1 AEAAEEQ
8 RSLEAEP
15 AEVPE
20 QFRSAATGTFQFHAP
35 LQITDEELTLTP
47 LLTPDADSYRPAMLN
62 LINSAGTKLYIQ
74 LQYIH
79 PPKDATD
86 TDFKEHIDAV
96 IAKIDAGVDVRII
109 CSEFQAEQ
117 GWLERLQ
124 EVGLDAALSFQAEIA
139 NVIDPARM
147 VYVAGYDQVT

>member
-1 AEAAEEQ
+1 
-8 RSLEAEP
+8 
-15 AEVPE
+15 
-20 QFRSAATGTFQFHAP
+20 
-35 LQITDEELTLTP
+35 
-47 LLTPDADSYRPAMLN
+47 
-62 LINSAGTKLYIQ
+62 
-74 LQYIH
+74 
-79 PPKDATD
+79 
-86 TDFKEHIDAV
+86 V

-147 VYVAGYDQVT
+147 VYVAGYDQVTAAAIRDVTQLATDNGYILSKRGNGTDPHDLGLLPGVRTFFVDEEQHKLPANAKVQATMSELL